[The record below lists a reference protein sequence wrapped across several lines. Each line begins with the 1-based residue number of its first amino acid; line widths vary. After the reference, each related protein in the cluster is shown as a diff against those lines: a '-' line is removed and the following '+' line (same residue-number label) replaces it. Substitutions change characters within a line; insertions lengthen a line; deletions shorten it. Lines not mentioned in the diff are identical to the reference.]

1 MPYHPSSLLIQHIL
15 IDTYTHSILKYLIL
29 WTWVSEL
36 FRRNKVWCAQKTKKK
51 IENDE
56 DINILKK
63 EKGVLEKRNVVY

>member
-1 MPYHPSSLLIQHIL
+1 
-15 IDTYTHSILKYLIL
+15 
-29 WTWVSEL
+29 
-36 FRRNKVWCAQKTKKK
+36 VWCAQKTKKK